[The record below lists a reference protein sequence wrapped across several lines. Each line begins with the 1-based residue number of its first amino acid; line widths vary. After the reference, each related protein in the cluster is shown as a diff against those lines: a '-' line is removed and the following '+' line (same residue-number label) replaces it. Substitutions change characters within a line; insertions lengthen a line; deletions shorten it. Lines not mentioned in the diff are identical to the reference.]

1 MALLVER
8 RRFTRREY
16 HTMIRAGILSE
27 DDPVELLE
35 GEVVRQMPTA
45 SSHAGCVNR
54 LTRLLGTAAG
64 NRAIL
69 AVQNPLALGEF
80 SEPEPDLMLLRPR
93 ADFYAD
99 AHPTAEDVLLVIE
112 VADTSLATDLEV
124 KVPLY
129 AGHGVREVWLVD
141 LEHRRVL
148 AYRDPAG
155 SRYREEHVFQPD
167 DSLPIG
173 FLPGQHI
180 PVSELGL

>member
-16 HTMIRAGILSE
+16 HTMIRAGILAE

-35 GEVVRQMPTA
+35 GEVVRRMPTG

-64 NRAIL
+64 DRAIL

-99 AHPTAEDVLLVIE
+99 AHPTAEDVLLAVE
-112 VADTSLATDLEV
+112 VADTSLAVDLEV

-148 AYRDPAG
+148 TYRDPAG
-155 SRYREEHVFQPD
+155 GRYREERVLQPGD
-167 DSLPIG
+167 FLSIPC
-173 FLPGQHI
+173 LPGQQI
-180 PVSELGL
+180 ALSELGL